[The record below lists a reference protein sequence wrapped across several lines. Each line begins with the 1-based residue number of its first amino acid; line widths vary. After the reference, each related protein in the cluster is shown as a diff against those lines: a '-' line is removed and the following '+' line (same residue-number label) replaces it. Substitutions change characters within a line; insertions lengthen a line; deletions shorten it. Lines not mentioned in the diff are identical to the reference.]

1 MRHQQGYWYGIWS
14 DMYIETTLMR
24 YGKGPGGIVG
34 VTLKPGVVIKWANS
48 SHKCTEILKY
58 LDEMRAEKHLKMLR
72 YLEFHKE
79 ETESRIKSD
88 EEDRAILRDTL
99 KKCINP
105 LELVLMV

>member
-1 MRHQQGYWYGIWS
+1 M
-14 DMYIETTLMR
+14 
-24 YGKGPGGIVG
+24 
-34 VTLKPGVVIKWANS
+34 
-48 SHKCTEILKY
+48 KCG
-58 LDEMRAEKHLKMLR
+58 AEKHLKMLR

-79 ETESRIKSD
+79 ETEGRIKSD